1 MKTAHFCLVY
11 EQAHAQVWPLATST
25 LTFVGSLIGTFAENA
40 ENPPLS
46 FPFCVSDRVC
56 TFLASS

>member
-1 MKTAHFCLVY
+1 MKTAHFCSSY
-11 EQAHAQVWPLATST
+11 EHEHAQVCPLATST

-46 FPFCVSDRVC
+46 FPF
-56 TFLASS
+56 